1 MEECEEMVGCLFM
14 CGGWLVNICYEEE
27 EEGEEFTTW
36 ITSVRTWSRW
46 RC

>member
-1 MEECEEMVGCLFM
+1 MEECKEMVGCLFM
-14 CGGWLVNICYEEE
+14 CGGWLANICYE

-36 ITSVRTWSRW
+36 ITSVRTWRRW